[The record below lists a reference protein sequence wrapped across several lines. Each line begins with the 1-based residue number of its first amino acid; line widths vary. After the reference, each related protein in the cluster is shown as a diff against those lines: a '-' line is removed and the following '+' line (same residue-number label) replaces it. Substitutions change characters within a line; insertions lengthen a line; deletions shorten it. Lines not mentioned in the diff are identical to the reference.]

1 MKHLKEFD
9 LNNGHK
15 IPSIGFGTWQISN
28 EDVTE
33 AVLYTLKWGYRHID
47 TAIDYGNENGVGN
60 ALKLSNVDRKEIY
73 LTSKIPAHIKTY
85 EQAKQCIEE
94 SLKRLQVDYI
104 DLMLI
109 HSPRP
114 WEGLWDSNYPRLYK
128 ENLEV
133 YKALQEAY
141 EDNKIKSIGLS
152 NFFVDDVKNIIENV
166 KIKPVVNQICVYIG
180 NTPKELIDYCNN
192 NDILIEAYSPIAT
205 GRLLNN
211 QELINMANKYNVSVA
226 QLCIRYCQQIGTLPL
241 PKSKT
246 KQHIKSNF
254 EINFDIEK
262 EDLEHLKSM

>member
-1 MKHLKEFD
+1 
-9 LNNGHK
+9 
-15 IPSIGFGTWQISN
+15 
-28 EDVTE
+28 
-33 AVLYTLKWGYRHID
+33 
-47 TAIDYGNENGVGN
+47 
-60 ALKLSNVDRKEIY
+60 
-73 LTSKIPAHIKTY
+73 
-85 EQAKQCIEE
+85 
-94 SLKRLQVDYI
+94 
-104 DLMLI
+104 MLI

>member
-1 MKHLKEFD
+1 
-9 LNNGHK
+9 
-15 IPSIGFGTWQISN
+15 
-28 EDVTE
+28 
-33 AVLYTLKWGYRHID
+33 
-47 TAIDYGNENGVGN
+47 
-60 ALKLSNVDRKEIY
+60 
-73 LTSKIPAHIKTY
+73 
-85 EQAKQCIEE
+85 
-94 SLKRLQVDYI
+94 
-104 DLMLI
+104 MLI

-114 WEGLWDSNYPRLYK
+114 WEGLWDPNYPRLYK

-133 YKALQEAY
+133 YKALQ
-141 EDNKIKSIGLS
+141 
-152 NFFVDDVKNIIENV
+152 
-166 KIKPVVNQICVYIG
+166 
-180 NTPKELIDYCNN
+180 
-192 NDILIEAYSPIAT
+192 EAYSPIAT